1 MKLILQ
7 KTYEQYIKVEGK
19 IDYDDMKHGSILN
32 NFGGMSTFF
41 NNFDVEEGKDIR
53 LIIDNA
59 TSTDDLELILNDWA
73 NFKLSA
79 NSLQKMKKER
89 KLSRLLMMNLRK
101 LNMLAIKMRM
111 NLITIFINNIK
122 NGVDEV

>member
-19 IDYDDMKHGSILN
+19 IDHDDMKHGSILN